1 MTTPRVLIVDDD
13 HTLRQEL
20 SKTALYAGFH
30 VDTAKN
36 GQDALARARRNT
48 PDIVVTDL
56 HMPQLGGERLVANL
70 RKRLETSRIPI
81 LVITSDTS
89 RETKIRLLREGADDF
104 LCKPVDLQEFQAR
117 LVALA
122 RQASLVDGLETV
134 TQERDNAYMELEE
147 RNQELE
153 TLTLGLVSSL
163 ERANSLNDSDTG
175 HHIQRVSKFSALLAE
190 TVGCEPAFVKE
201 VGRYAGL
208 HDVGKVGIR
217 DAILKK
223 PGKLTSDEFREM
235 QDHTLIGEALLKD
248 AKLPEI
254 ARDIALCHHERW
266 DGSGYP
272 RGLKGTQIPLAGRIV
287 GVVDVYDALRSKRCY
302 KPAFSWDESVEILRD
317 SCGTH
322 LERRLV
328 EAFLGQR
335 ERIMAIEDEH
345 REPIEELVWA

>member
-1 MTTPRVLIVDDD
+1 MTTPRILIVDDD

-36 GQDALARARRNT
+36 GHDALTRAQRNT

-70 RKRLETSRIPI
+70 RKRLQTSKIPI
-81 LVITSDTS
+81 LVITSDTT
-89 RETKIRLLREGADDF
+89 RDTKIRLLREGADDF

-117 LVALA
+117 LIALA

-134 TQERDNAYMELEE
+134 TQERDQAYEDLAQ

-190 TVGCEPAFVKE
+190 SIGCEPDFVRDI
-201 VGRYAGL
+201 GRYAGL

-223 PGKLTSDEFREM
+223 PGKLTRAEFREM

-248 AKLPEI
+248 ARLPHI
-254 ARDIALCHHERW
+254 AREIALCHHERW

-272 RGLKGTQIPLAGRIV
+272 RGLKGTDIPLAGRIV

-302 KPAFSWDESVEILRD
+302 KDAFPWDKACQILREA
-317 SCGTH
+317 CGTH
-322 LERRLV
+322 LEQRLV

-335 ERIMAIEDEH
+335 ERIFAIEEEH
-345 REPIEELVWA
+345 REPQEELVWT

>member
-20 SKTALYAGFH
+20 SKTALYAGFQ

-36 GQDALARARRNT
+36 GHDALARAQRNA

-56 HMPQLGGERLVANL
+56 HMPQLGGERLVSSL
-70 RKRLETSRIPI
+70 RKRLETSRVPI
-81 LVITSDTS
+81 LVITCDTT

-134 TQERDNAYMELEE
+134 TQERDQAYQDLEQ

-175 HHIQRVSKFSALLAE
+175 QHIQRVSKFSELLAE
-190 TVGCEPAFVKE
+190 TIGCDPVYVQEI
-201 VGRYAGL
+201 GRYAGL

-223 PGKLTSDEFREM
+223 PGKLTNDEFKEM

-248 AKLPEI
+248 ARLPEI

-272 RGLKGTQIPLAGRIV
+272 RGLKGTEIPLAGRIV

-302 KPAFSWDESVEILRD
+302 KPAFSWDKACEILRD
-317 SCGTH
+317 ACGSH
-322 LERRLV
+322 LEQRLV
-328 EAFLGQR
+328 EAFLAQR
-335 ERIMAIEDEH
+335 ERIFAIEEAH
-345 REPIEELVWA
+345 REPKEELVWA

>member
-20 SKTALYAGFH
+20 SRTALYAGFH
-30 VDTAKN
+30 VDTATN
-36 GQDALARARRNT
+36 GHDALARAQRNA

-56 HMPQLGGERLVANL
+56 HMPQLGGEGLVARL
-70 RKRLETSRIPI
+70 RERLQTSRVPI

-89 RETKIRLLREGADDF
+89 RETKIRLLRQGADDF

-134 TQERDNAYMELEE
+134 TQERDKAYQELAE
-147 RNQELE
+147 RNAKLE

-175 HHIQRVSKFSALLAE
+175 QHIQRVSKFSALLAE
-190 TVGCEPAFVKE
+190 TIGCSPEYVME
-201 VGRYAGL
+201 IGRYAGL

-223 PGKLTSDEFREM
+223 PGKLTRDEFREM
-235 QDHTLIGEALLKD
+235 QDHTLIGESLLKD
-248 AKLPEI
+248 AHLPTI

-266 DGSGYP
+266 DGTGYP
-272 RGLKGTQIPLAGRIV
+272 RGLKGTDIPLAGRIV

-302 KPAFSWDESVEILRD
+302 KPAFSWEEASQILRD
-317 SCGTH
+317 SCGSH
-322 LERRLV
+322 LEQRLV

-335 ERIMAIEDEH
+335 ERILAIEQEH
-345 REPIEELVWA
+345 REQKEALVWA

>member
-20 SKTALYAGFH
+20 SRTALYAGFH
-30 VDTAKN
+30 VDTATN
-36 GQDALARARRNT
+36 GHDALARAQRNA

-56 HMPQLGGERLVANL
+56 HMPQLGGEGLVARL
-70 RKRLETSRIPI
+70 RERLQTSRVPI

-89 RETKIRLLREGADDF
+89 RETKIRLLRQGADDF

-134 TQERDNAYMELEE
+134 TQERDKAYQELAE
-147 RNQELE
+147 RNAELE

-175 HHIQRVSKFSALLAE
+175 QHIQRVSKFSALLAE
-190 TVGCEPAFVKE
+190 TIGCSPEYVME
-201 VGRYAGL
+201 IGRYAGL

-223 PGKLTSDEFREM
+223 PGKLTREEFREM
-235 QDHTLIGEALLKD
+235 QDHTLIGESLLKD
-248 AKLPEI
+248 AHLPTI

-266 DGSGYP
+266 DGTGYP
-272 RGLKGTQIPLAGRIV
+272 RGLKGTDIPLAGRIV

-302 KPAFSWDESVEILRD
+302 KPAFSWEEASQILRD

-322 LERRLV
+322 LEQRLV

-335 ERIMAIEDEH
+335 ERILAIEQEH
-345 REPIEELVWA
+345 REQKEALVWA